1 MDSNIIGY
9 DINNNPITDH
19 DLIED
24 INMALIQ
31 IDKGTLETYTPEEVR
46 QRIVSSNNSKIN

>member
-9 DINNNPITDH
+9 DINNNPITDNNF
-19 DLIED
+19 IED
-24 INMALIQ
+24 INIALIQ
-31 IDKGTLETYTPEEVR
+31 IEQGTLETYTPEEVR